1 MNIDIEKIKAEI
13 EKVNAMTYEEYY
25 EKNKEELIQEFQNK
39 QQNEARALI
48 MILNSLQN
56 FELKTEQ
63 QEIIE
68 NKE

>member
-48 MILNSLQN
+48 MILNSLPN